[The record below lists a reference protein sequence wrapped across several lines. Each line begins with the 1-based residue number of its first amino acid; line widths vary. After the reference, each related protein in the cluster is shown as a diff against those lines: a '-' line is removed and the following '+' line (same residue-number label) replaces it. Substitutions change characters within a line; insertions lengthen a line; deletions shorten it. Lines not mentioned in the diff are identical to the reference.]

1 MSPPVCWTRRQPLAA
16 LPVVLVVL
24 LLGAAGCTSSSRS
37 PAPAPEPADRAPAG
51 TGASPEPAESGETAA
66 EAPSAPRVAVP
77 APWQLPAGSAPSQRL
92 FRLRFEGPQGDGTL
106 RLVLRLASSE
116 RYRLSVSDRLGRPVY
131 TLSAAP
137 GTGLLLD
144 HRRRR
149 FCALPG
155 SIRVEGVPVDP
166 LPLPALPRL
175 LLGRLPVPPA
185 EAPGSDALSS
195 KVGEAAEEVEVVDSE
210 GRRWTAVT
218 ADGDEVAS
226 WILWEQGE
234 PAAWWRALAEERVL
248 SDRVRGVQMT
258 WREVAR
264 EALPLPLD
272 VVGIPAGFA
281 EGGCGDL
288 LEAAP
293 PTVPTS
299 ADPPTAGTT
308 G

>member
-1 MSPPVCWTRRQPLAA
+1 MEDRVPTVDAPV
-16 LPVVLVVL
+16 
-24 LLGAAGCTSSSRS
+24 
-37 PAPAPEPADRAPAG
+37 AP
-51 TGASPEPAESGETAA
+51 
-66 EAPSAPRVAVP
+66 P
-77 APWQLPAGSAPSQRL
+77 APWQLVPGSAPSQRL

-149 FCALPG
+149 FCSLPG

-175 LLGRLPVPPA
+175 LLGRLPVS
-185 EAPGSDALSS
+185 PGELPWDP
-195 KVGEAAEEVEVVDSE
+195 VTPTGEVELIDRQ
-210 GRRWTAVT
+210 GRRWTAQID
-218 ADGDEVAS
+218 DGDSVAS
-226 WILWEQGE
+226 WTLWERGE
-234 PAAWWRALAEERVL
+234 PAAWWRTLESERFL

-264 EALPLPLD
+264 EGLPLPLD
-272 VVGIPAGFA
+272 VVGIPAGFT

-288 LEAAP
+288 LEASAVVEEP
-293 PTVPTS
+293 PT
-299 ADPPTAGTT
+299 T
-308 G
+308 GSVD